1 MEDHGTLTQMAAV
14 LAAAFIGG
22 TLVQKLRQPV
32 LVGYILVG
40 ILLGQ
45 GLLGVMTDTK
55 QIMHLAELGILLLLF
70 IVGIELDLKKF
81 ATGYKAALITATCQI
96 AFALIAMLVIGWILD
111 WPMTRI
117 LLLGFALS
125 LSSTAVA
132 LRLLQDSNELDTDL
146 GRTVIGVLVAQD
158 IAVIPMLLI
167 VSTMGGEAIHPG
179 EMLKIIA
186 AVAFMGGVIWFLSK
200 TPQKITRWIESVHS
214 PSQLTVM
221 ALAFCFT
228 AAAVSGGL
236 GLSTAYGAFLAGLV
250 IGNTSDAHSYE
261 KTIRP
266 IFDILIMV
274 FFLSIGLLIDIQF
287 ILDHFWSILLLLVVT
302 MAIKTLVNI
311 IVLHRLG
318 LARHQSFVAG
328 AVLGQIGEFSF
339 VLAAL
344 GLSSGSIMGDA
355 YKYVVSVIALS
366 LAFTPV
372 WLFCF
377 RRLGVARRFNLVK
390 RMAGKGKHA

>member
-45 GLLGVMTDTK
+45 GLLGVMTDEH

-81 ATGYKAALITATCQI
+81 APVYKMALITTCCQI
-96 AFALIAMLVIGWILD
+96 GFAVLAMIVIGWMLE

-117 LLLGFALS
+117 IILSFALS

-132 LRLLQDSNELDTDL
+132 LRLLQDSNEIDTDL
-146 GRTVIGVLVAQD
+146 GRTVIGILVAQD

-167 VSTMGGEAIHPG
+167 VSTMGGG
-179 EMLKIIA
+179 EMNPGDLFKIFA
-186 AVAFMGGVIWFLSK
+186 ALGFMGWLIWFLTHS
-200 TPQKITRWIESVHS
+200 PHHLTRWVESVHS

-228 AAAVSGGL
+228 AAAISGSL
-236 GLSTAYGAFLAGLV
+236 GLSTAYGAFLAGLI
-250 IGNTSDAHSYE
+250 IGNTSDGHSFE

-274 FFLSIGLLIDIQF
+274 FFLSIGLLIDLEF
-287 ILDHFWSILLLLVVT
+287 IMSHFWSIMLLLGVT

-311 IVLHRLG
+311 VVLHKLG

-366 LAFTPV
+366 LAITPV

-377 RRLGVARRFNLVK
+377 RRLGVVRRFNLVK